1 MKPNVTF
8 GIGNLA
14 LIEKVDGELG
24 GYLDRVFGSI
34 GGKAKDFVPCVKL
47 LIYNRL
53 GNCLPA
59 SRLEDYPTELFDR
72 MGFEKPLSHRTFNRT
87 AERIGKSYQFVL
99 LEHQNVLKERNLVS
113 KEQLVDF
120 SSSYFEGNA
129 SPLGARGYSRDGK
142 PGKKQITFGIST
154 GIDDIPSALTIQK
167 GNVQDRKHFR
177 IMLRTAKAV
186 LEEGSV
192 LIYDCGANTKKNRE
206 LVRSAKFHYITLKA
220 KKVGPYKKLVA
231 IHNTKDKQVFELNKR
246 TYSCVKIKRKD
257 GFQYIYFSEKL
268 YQDQIRKK
276 TKKLEK
282 ELEKNRTKLKKIM
295 AGKPLEKLICEDG
308 FIITKG
314 ILQKIIDE
322 IPNPYINGIEGYFT
336 LESSIDEDPMKILS
350 LYKNRDKAEKL
361 IRNMKEGTEMRPIR
375 HWSDWA
381 VIGYVI
387 IIFLTNFLVNLTLNK
402 AKKPLVKNVK
412 LLKKYL
418 MNLTLTVV
426 YPPKGFRFHIV
437 SNISEEIRSIFG
449 NYIDKYQDKS
459 LRMRW

>member
-1 MKPNVTF
+1 MKQNVTF
-8 GIGNLA
+8 SIGNLA
-14 LIEKVDGELG
+14 LVEKVDGELD
-24 GYLDRVFGSI
+24 GYLDRVFGNV

-47 LIYNRL
+47 LMYNRL
-53 GNCLPA
+53 GDCLPV
-59 SRLEDYPTELFDR
+59 SRLDDYPPELFDR
-72 MGFEKPLSHRTFNRT
+72 LGFEKPLSHRTFNRT
-87 AERIGKSYQFVL
+87 VERIGKSFPFVL
-99 LEHQNVLKERNLVS
+99 LEHQKILKEYDLVS
-113 KEQLVDF
+113 KEQLMDF

-129 SPLGARGYSRDGK
+129 SPLGAKGYSRDGK
-142 PGKKQITFGIST
+142 PGKKQIAFGIST
-154 GIDDIPSALTIQK
+154 GIDNIPSALTIQK

-186 LEEGSV
+186 LEKGSV

-206 LVRSAKFHYITLKA
+206 LVRDAEFHYITLKA

-231 IHNTKDKQVFELNKR
+231 IHKAQDKKVFELNKR
-246 TYSCVKIKRKD
+246 PYSCVKIRRAD
-257 GFQYIYFSEKL
+257 GFRYIYFSEKL

-314 ILQKIIDE
+314 ILQKIIDG
-322 IPNPYINGIEGYFT
+322 IPNPYINGIEGYFV
-336 LESSIDEDPMKILS
+336 LESSIDTEPEKILS

-459 LRMRW
+459 LKMRW